1 MINEIKY
8 PHSLGLLYSAMT
20 AHCGFK
26 VNSGEY
32 KLMGLAP
39 WQTKVCFGDRGKSID
54 IAEDGSFF
62 LNMDYFD
69 FPAGQ
74 KMYSDKFLDLFGVP
88 ERSAESNIETF
99 QMDVASSIQAVTEK
113 LCFAWRKRPK
123 NYGCTKSYP
132 SGRCRT
138 KLCG

>member
-1 MINEIKY
+1 
-8 PHSLGLLYSAMT
+8 MT
-20 AHCGFK
+20 AYCGFK

-39 WQTKVCFGDRGKSID
+39 YGKPKYVSVIEENLID

-74 KMYSDKFLDLFGVP
+74 KMYNDKFLDLFGVP
-88 ERSAESNIETF
+88 ERSAKVIL
-99 QMDVASSIQAVTEK
+99 K
-113 LCFAWRKRPK
+113 LSRWM
-123 NYGCTKSYP
+123 
-132 SGRCRT
+132 
-138 KLCG
+138 